1 MSTKVDSIR
10 DYTCVRAMSVDC
22 VSNIS
27 NKDVSGPSD
36 LMFFCRKRYNLTD
49 KRYAGITG

>member
-1 MSTKVDSIR
+1 
-10 DYTCVRAMSVDC
+10 MSVDC

-36 LMFFCRKRYNLTD
+36 LMSFSRKGYNLTD

>member
-10 DYTCVRAMSVDC
+10 SYMSARAISVDC
-22 VSNIS
+22 MSNIS
-27 NKDVSGPSD
+27 NKDESGSSD
-36 LMFFCRKRYNLTD
+36 LIFFSRKRYNLTD